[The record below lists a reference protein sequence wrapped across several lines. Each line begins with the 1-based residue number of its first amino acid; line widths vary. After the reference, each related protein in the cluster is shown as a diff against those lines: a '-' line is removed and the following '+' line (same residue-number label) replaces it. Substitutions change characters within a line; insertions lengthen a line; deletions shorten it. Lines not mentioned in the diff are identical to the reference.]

1 MMIKKATLIVL
12 LCALV
17 LGAGVYYFDWKK
29 DSEKKPDADA
39 SKLAFSLQA
48 ADIVS
53 FTVSHPVQ
61 PADMPMRFEKH
72 DGDWRIAQPVATEAD
87 QPTVAGLVD
96 QLADDR
102 VAQTEPGSADRRKAF
117 GLDPPQ
123 ISIDFQLANGAKHSV
138 QLGNPDFTNE
148 YVYAV
153 LDGGQSV
160 SLLPQVLST
169 SAGKSLDDMRDRT
182 VLHLSTDQATAIDL
196 KNSAGNLALS
206 KEKDQWK
213 FANPAG
219 ALAGS
224 DAVDSLLQAVS
235 NARMVSVA
243 SETPDKLAQDGLANP
258 SLTLTVTVA
267 KGAKDTLIVGKKDGN
282 AYFARDLSRPTIFR
296 VDADLES
303 KLAQKFSDLRDKQV
317 LHAEMTGIQ
326 RIQIQ
331 DASGSIALTRKPGST
346 DDWIFDS
353 PADRKGKPVASWKI
367 VDPLGT
373 TQADE
378 VIDRPTPAQLAQL
391 INPALRIILTGKDG
405 KDVTLRISKPA
416 GDFAYVRTDG
426 DAALYKVKKSVFDQ
440 LNVSAADL
448 AAGDSVPN

>member
-1 MMIKKATLIVL
+1 MMIKKTTLIVL
-12 LCALV
+12 LCAV
-17 LGAGVYYFDWKK
+17 ALGASVYYFDWEKG
-29 DSEKKPDADA
+29 SEKKPDADA
-39 SKLAFSLQA
+39 SKPAFSLQA
-48 ADIVS
+48 SDIVS
-53 FTVSHPVQ
+53 FTVSHPAQSSGTV
-61 PADMPMRFEKH
+61 MRFEKH
-72 DGDWRIAQPVATEAD
+72 DGDWRIVQPVATEAD
-87 QPTVAGLVD
+87 QPTAAGIVD
-96 QLADDR
+96 QLADAR
-102 VAQTEPGSADRRKAF
+102 IAQTEPGSADRRKAF

-123 ISIDFQLANGAKHSV
+123 ISIDFQLASGAKHSI

-153 LDGGQSV
+153 LDAGSSV
-160 SLLPQVLST
+160 SLLPQVLSS

-182 VLHLSTDQATAIDL
+182 VLHLLTDQATAIDL
-196 KNSAGNLALS
+196 KNSAGNFALS
-206 KEKDQWK
+206 KDKDQWR

-235 NARMVSVA
+235 NAKMVSVA
-243 SETPDKLAQDGLANP
+243 SETPDKLAQYGLANP
-258 SLTLTVTVA
+258 TLTFTVTGS
-267 KGAKDTLIVGKKDGN
+267 KGAQDTLIVGKKDGS

-296 VDADLES
+296 IDADLQS
-303 KLAQKFSDLRDKQV
+303 KLAQKISDLRDKQV
-317 LHAEMTGIQ
+317 LHADMTGIQ

-331 DASGSIALTRKPGST
+331 DANGSVTLTRKPGST

-378 VIDRPTPAQLAQL
+378 VIDRPTPGQLAQL
-391 INPALRIILTGKDG
+391 TKPALHIILTGKDG
-405 KDVTLRISKPA
+405 KDVTLRISKPS
-416 GDFAYVRTDG
+416 GDFAYVQTDA
-426 DAALYKVKKSVFDQ
+426 DRALYKVKKSVFDQ

-448 AAGDSVPN
+448 AAGDTVPN